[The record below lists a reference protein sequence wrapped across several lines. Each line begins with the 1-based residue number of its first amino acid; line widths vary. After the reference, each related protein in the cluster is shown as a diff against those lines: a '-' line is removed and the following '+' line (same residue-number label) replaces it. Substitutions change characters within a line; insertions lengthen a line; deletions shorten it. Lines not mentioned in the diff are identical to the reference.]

1 MYVMYVYE
9 TLPQYSVFEDTG
21 GMLIHSGTQQHTH
34 GTLHN
39 SLPSFLDGVPA
50 HQWIQHGVN
59 GLTHVLN
66 QDAVTVGQCP
76 LDCIQVTTND
86 TRHHHSTA
94 GVDAV
99 LVYLVHAW

>member
-1 MYVMYVYE
+1 
-9 TLPQYSVFEDTG
+9 
-21 GMLIHSGTQQHTH
+21 MLTHSGTQQSTFS
-34 GTLHN
+34 TLHN

-86 TRHHHSTA
+86 TRHHSTV

-99 LVYLVHAW
+99 LVHFACMVSMMIAV

>member
-1 MYVMYVYE
+1 
-9 TLPQYSVFEDTG
+9 
-21 GMLIHSGTQQHTH
+21 MLTHSSTQQ
-34 GTLHN
+34 HN

-76 LDCIQVTTND
+76 LDCIQVTTNG
-86 TRHHHSTA
+86 TRHHSTA
-94 GVDAV
+94 GVGVA
-99 LVYLVHAW
+99 LVYFVHVRMCVVSMMIAV